1 MYLIKTKSLAN
12 HVFTRLCFGGDKG
25 IRTPDLLHAKQ
36 PLSQLSYTPDEN
48 IIAYFSK
55 VIKYFGKILFEK

>member
-1 MYLIKTKSLAN
+1 MQIPQIQSTKGFAGN
-12 HVFTRLCFGGDKG
+12 EIGGDKG